1 MAFRKEI
8 DEHFRFL
15 VLEVTSQVQEARMVI
30 EGAEDVSTENID
42 ARDDYIDNL
51 KGLIESKAFSQVFHI
66 AELDKPT
73 VDLVKAIV
81 IITTNLER
89 IADYAV
95 NIVGQM
101 KYYNDKSFIKQYDYG
116 PMFEEAFEALEKV
129 YRATFGKD
137 IKLALEICRAE
148 LRLDEL
154 YYDVFHKIRNQ
165 LRATSEPEDLLTSI
179 FIFRYLE
186 RIGDCLLNVGEAV
199 ISAVVGEK
207 LKIHQFQALEEALEG
222 AQISASIDDFFFES
236 IWETRSGCRIAR
248 VKDKAGANSTA
259 VIFKEGKL
267 RKVQSEKQA
276 IERWA
281 EISPGTVPKVFSFQQ
296 HGENGSLLLE
306 YLTGRTFKELI
317 LGSDETFVRDALKLI
332 ARTLLD
338 VWTATKEVKQ
348 VNAMH
353 FKQLLDR
360 IGDVHKVHPNYK
372 FPGDKI
378 GSLKAPSFEE
388 MLSQAS
394 HFEKELNAPF
404 SVLIHGDLNIDNV
417 IYDENERRIHFID
430 LHRSTNLDYVQ
441 DVSVFIVSNFRLPVL
456 DEEPRSRLNWVAEE
470 TYRIAHGFAE
480 DNDDQTFD
488 ARLTL
493 GLIRSFA
500 TSTRFELEEEFAKMM
515 YLRAI
520 FLLEK
525 MLDHQGRPWSEFKL
539 PKGALVQ

>member
-1 MAFRKEI
+1 
-8 DEHFRFL
+8 
-15 VLEVTSQVQEARMVI
+15 MVI
-30 EGAEDVSTENID
+30 EGAEEVSTEHID

-51 KGLIESKAFSQVFHI
+51 KGLIESKAFSQVLHI
-66 AELDKPT
+66 AELDKST
-73 VDLVKAIV
+73 VDLVKAV
-81 IITTNLER
+81 VVITTNLER

-101 KYYNDKSFIKQYDYG
+101 KYYNDRAFIKQYDYN
-116 PMFEEAFEALEKV
+116 PLFEEAFEALDKV
-129 YRATFGKD
+129 YRATFSKD

-154 YYDVFHKIRNQ
+154 YNEAFHKIRNQ
-165 LRATSEPEDLLTSI
+165 LREASEPEDLLTSI

-199 ISAVVGEK
+199 ISAVIGEK

-222 AQISASIDDFFFES
+222 AQISASIDDFSFES
-236 IWETRSGCRIAR
+236 IWETKSGCRIAR
-248 VKDKAGANSTA
+248 VKDKAGAKSTA

-281 EISPGTVPKVFSFQQ
+281 GVSPGTVPKIFSFQQ

-306 YLTGRTFKELI
+306 YLTGRTFKELV
-317 LGSDETFVRDALKLI
+317 LDSDETFVRDALKLI
-332 ARTLLD
+332 ARTLLE
-338 VWTATKEVKQ
+338 VWTATRKVEQ

-353 FKQLLDR
+353 FKQLRDR
-360 IGDVHKVHPNYK
+360 IGDVHKVHPDYK
-372 FPGDKI
+372 FPGNKI
-378 GSLKAPSFEE
+378 GSLEAPSFEE
-388 MLSQAS
+388 MLSQAM

-417 IYDENERRIHFID
+417 IYNENERRIHFID

-456 DEEPRSRLNWVAEE
+456 DEEPRARLDRVAEE
-470 TYRIAHGFAE
+470 TYRIAREFAL

-493 GLIRSFA
+493 GLIRSFT

-525 MLDHQGRPWSEFKL
+525 MLDHKGKPWSDFKL
-539 PKGALVQ
+539 PKGALVH